1 VPTTT
6 VHFPA
11 ESLRRIDAAARRRG
25 ISRNRFVIEA
35 CEKEASSDAGSW
47 SKGFFEHAVSPADRV
62 RLGEA
67 VNEMEAAIMQSRS
80 SRGAPLI

>member
-1 VPTTT
+1 
-6 VHFPA
+6 
-11 ESLRRIDAAARRRG
+11 
-25 ISRNRFVIEA
+25 VIEA

-62 RLGEA
+62 HLGEA